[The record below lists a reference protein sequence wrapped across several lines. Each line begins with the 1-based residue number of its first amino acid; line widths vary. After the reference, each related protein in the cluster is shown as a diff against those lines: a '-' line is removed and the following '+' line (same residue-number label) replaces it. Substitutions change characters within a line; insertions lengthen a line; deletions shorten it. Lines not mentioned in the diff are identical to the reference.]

1 MNITKTITPKNDDGS
16 LDQRFGLHIEKL
28 IHLCGVECINTLH
41 TFHKETEESERKAGG
56 AALHMIVK
64 LYSIEMEEWEQKRLA
79 KSLREALQEIGFKP
93 SKVTKLMGAGKYKAE
108 EWNRVY
114 GDEFEYKSNEQLEK
128 EQHDLLSSYGVAALY
143 EISRM
148 NDFGRAKVR
157 NAFSNDKKLYRKD
170 ELEEIR
176 RENPINLDE
185 QRGRSKRTFRRS
197 NNPGLPQVSSG
208 GNSIQYQNLESAEDA
223 FDSRPISAQAVVNQ
237 FLHAV
242 EPSSMDELLKE
253 YTPHAQDQI
262 LELLAEGVK
271 ELSEYILGRRSISI

>member
-1 MNITKTITPKNDDGS
+1 MNFTKTITPKNDDGS

-79 KSLREALQEIGFKP
+79 KRVREALQEIGFKP
-93 SKVTKLMGAGKYKAE
+93 SKVTKLMGAGKFKAK
-108 EWNRVY
+108 EWNGVY

-128 EQHDLLSSYGVAALY
+128 EQHDLLSSYGVTALY

-148 NDFGRAKVR
+148 NDFGYAKVR
-157 NAFSNDKKLYRKD
+157 NAFSNDKKLFKKC

-176 RENPINLDE
+176 KGNPINLDE
-185 QRGRSKRTFRRS
+185 QRGRSQRTFRRS
-197 NNPGLPQVSSG
+197 NNPSPPQVSSG
-208 GNSIQYQNLESAEDA
+208 CNSTQYQNLESAADVTE
-223 FDSRPISAQAVVNQ
+223 SRQLSAQAVVNR

-253 YTPHAQDQI
+253 YTPYAQDQI
-262 LELLAEGVK
+262 LSLLAEGVK
-271 ELSEYILGRRSISI
+271 ELSEYLISRRSIRI

>member
-64 LYSIEMEEWEQKRLA
+64 LYSIEMEEWEQKRLE

-93 SKVTKLMGAGKYKAE
+93 SKVTKLMGAGKFKAK
-108 EWNRVY
+108 EWKRIHI
-114 GDEFEYKSNEQLEK
+114 DDFEYKSNEQLK
-128 EQHDLLSSYGVAALY
+128 NEQHEFLSSYGATALY

-148 NDFGRAKVR
+148 NGCGQFQVR
-157 NAFSNDKKLYRKD
+157 NALSNDKKLFKKD

-185 QRGRSKRTFRRS
+185 QRGRSQRTFRGT
-197 NNPGLPQVSSG
+197 NNQQLQPVSTE
-208 GNSIQYQNLESAEDA
+208 GNSTQYQNLESNEDVTELRQL
-223 FDSRPISAQAVVNQ
+223 SVQGVVNR
-237 FLHAV
+237 FLHSV

-262 LELLAEGVK
+262 LLLLAEGVK
-271 ELSEYILGRRSISI
+271 ELSEYLLSRGNIRI